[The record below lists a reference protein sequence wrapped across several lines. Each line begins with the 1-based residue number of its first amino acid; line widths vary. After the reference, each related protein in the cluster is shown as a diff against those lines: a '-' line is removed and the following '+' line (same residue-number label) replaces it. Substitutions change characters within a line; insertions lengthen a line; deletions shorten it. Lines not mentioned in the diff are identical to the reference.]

1 MTANEWPAIDATAV
15 SASSDL
21 FGGDLFGDELMDMYN
36 SSAVPDGHDAN
47 IESIGD
53 LAAPEVPHS
62 TSHGDMADGG
72 LDDGLGAFRPST
84 SFNDFG
90 TLLSDDTSSAP
101 PSPGGSVVGDDDSPE
116 AEAEA
121 AKTAGSKCGKRGGT
135 RAATRAAD
143 KATGAPPAKGG
154 GAKKVKTAT
163 GLGKT
168 GGVLSPS
175 PAKGV
180 VGGSTSAK
188 KRSRPLT
195 SPKAPGAATD
205 ASAKKTKTLAAA
217 PGTVKKTELMAPA
230 AKAATVHPVSPTTA
244 GKLTKPVA
252 KGAIITANG
261 KVVTNPLTPG
271 SKAATAAAAKASA
284 STAAASAAAAAK
296 TVSTARRLITS
307 TTSTTAVR
315 TTAPMVVTASAT
327 AAAAAARAAAAKAA
341 ASTAQAKAQAAANK
355 ELTEHDFR
363 GVAQAAVKNLMMSV
377 GGKSGSSSPSAPAA
391 AAPAAPSVAA
401 KPTPVL
407 SAADKKPAVNTSSS
421 HIAALTSSN
430 WVQACS
436 EGVADAS
443 QAAALAA
450 AAAANDPA
458 QSKAARARR
467 ANLTPDERAR
477 QNRDRN
483 REHARNTRLRKKA
496 YVEEL
501 KKTLT
506 ELVAQRDAA
515 ELERRHEAQRDLEV
529 REVRFRVMEEFLK
542 LRSQGD
548 NPNLLTRWS
557 AIMEDGFTLTI
568 PRTDYRPV
576 VNGQLPIRRAVSIDT
591 TSTSVLS
598 SDSLEQVLKG
608 PNEVMADAAN
618 LASFVN
624 TFGSNASSAG
634 PVRFAYHCE
643 RKNFMMDGVNAIL
656 HWTASTA
663 GATAKG
669 APAEMVVKGMMKANF
684 SPASNKLNSAELLFD
699 AGCIASQAR
708 NLITTPTVVTT
719 SQILS
724 SALSMTDKTSADVDM
739 AVNDADALLD
749 SLQMPHVTSAGNMST
764 VVSTASMDGTTTPA
778 ISSCD
783 EGEGSD
789 AGPSGPATRRSARI
803 H

>member
-1 MTANEWPAIDATAV
+1 M
-15 SASSDL
+15 
-21 FGGDLFGDELMDMYN
+21 
-36 SSAVPDGHDAN
+36 
-47 IESIGD
+47 
-53 LAAPEVPHS
+53 
-62 TSHGDMADGG
+62 
-72 LDDGLGAFRPST
+72 
-84 SFNDFG
+84 
-90 TLLSDDTSSAP
+90 
-101 PSPGGSVVGDDDSPE
+101 
-116 AEAEA
+116 
-121 AKTAGSKCGKRGGT
+121 
-135 RAATRAAD
+135 
-143 KATGAPPAKGG
+143 
-154 GAKKVKTAT
+154 
-163 GLGKT
+163 
-168 GGVLSPS
+168 SPS
-175 PAKGV
+175 PAKGAA
-180 VGGSTSAK
+180 GTAGSAK
-188 KRSRPLT
+188 KRSRPST
-195 SPKAPGAATD
+195 SPKAPGTAVD
-205 ASAKKTKTLAAA
+205 ASAKKSKTVAGTA
-217 PGTVKKTELMAPA
+217 PGI
-230 AKAATVHPVSPTTA
+230 AKATVAPVAKGKTVHPVSPTPA
-244 GKLTKPVA
+244 GKTTKPAAGA
-252 KGAIITANG
+252 KGTAVTASG

-271 SKAATAAAAKASA
+271 SKAAAAAAAKASA

-296 TVSTARRLITS
+296 TVSTARRLITL
-307 TTSTTAVR
+307 TTSTTTSTVGVK
-315 TTAPMVVTASAT
+315 APAPAVTAANAT

-341 ASTAQAKAQAAANK
+341 ATSAQAK

-377 GGKSGSSSPSAPAA
+377 GGSKSGSTTA
-391 AAPAAPSVAA
+391 AAPTTTPAAVPSSASA
-401 KPTPVL
+401 RPTATT
-407 SAADKKPAVNTSSS
+407 SAADKKPINTSSS

-436 EGVADAS
+436 EGVGDAD

-458 QSKAARARR
+458 HSKAARARR

-568 PRTDYRPV
+568 PRTDYRPIV
-576 VNGQLPIRRAVSIDT
+576 AGQTTMRRAVSIDA
-591 TSTSVLS
+591 TSTSILKS
-598 SDSLEQVLKG
+598 ESLEQILRG
-608 PNEVMADAAN
+608 PNQVMEDASN

-624 TFGSNASSAG
+624 TFGDSTSNAG

-663 GATAKG
+663 GAVAKG
-669 APAEMVVKGMMKANF
+669 APSEMVVKGMMKANF

-699 AGCIASQAR
+699 TGCITSQAR
-708 NLITTPTVVTT
+708 SLITTPTVVTT

-724 SALSMTDKTSADVDM
+724 SALSVTDKTTSAHVDM
-739 AVNDADALLD
+739 VVNDADALLD
-749 SLQMPHVTSAGNMST
+749 SLQMPHVTSSGNMST
-764 VVSTASMDGTTTPA
+764 VVSTASMDGTNTPA

-783 EGEGSD
+783 EGEVSES
-789 AGPSGPATRRSARI
+789 AQSAPATRRSTRI

>member
-1 MTANEWPAIDATAV
+1 MV
-15 SASSDL
+15 SAS
-21 FGGDLFGDELMDMYN
+21 
-36 SSAVPDGHDAN
+36 
-47 IESIGD
+47 
-53 LAAPEVPHS
+53 
-62 TSHGDMADGG
+62 G

-90 TLLSDDTSSAP
+90 ALLKDEPSSTP
-101 PSPGGSVVGDDDSPE
+101 SSPGGSVVADSPE
-116 AEAEA
+116 AEAAKA
-121 AKTAGSKCGKRGGT
+121 AGTKCGKRGGT

-143 KATGAPPAKGG
+143 KAAAGGTTSAK
-154 GAKKVKTAT
+154 KKVKTAT

-168 GGVLSPS
+168 GGILSPS
-175 PAKGV
+175 PAKGAA
-180 VGGSTSAK
+180 GSTK
-188 KRSRPLT
+188 KRSRPST
-195 SPKAPGAATD
+195 SPKASD
-205 ASAKKTKTLAAA
+205 ASAKKSKTVA
-217 PGTVKKTELMAPA
+217 GTASGTAKSTAGPA
-230 AKAATVHPVSPTTA
+230 AKGTIVHPVSPNPA
-244 GKLTKPVA
+244 GKTTKPVA
-252 KGAIITANG
+252 GAKGTVVTANG

-271 SKAATAAAAKASA
+271 SKAAAAATAKASA

-307 TTSTTAVR
+307 TTSTTTVAVKAPAPAV
-315 TTAPMVVTASAT
+315 TT
-327 AAAAAARAAAAKAA
+327 AAAAARAAAAKAA
-341 ASTAQAKAQAAANK
+341 STSAQAK
-355 ELTEHDFR
+355 ELTENDFR

-377 GGKSGSSSPSAPAA
+377 GGSKSGSTAA
-391 AAPAAPSVAA
+391 AAPAAAVPAAPSSASA
-401 KPTPVL
+401 KPTPAVG
-407 SAADKKPAVNTSSS
+407 ADKKPINTSSS

-436 EGVADAS
+436 EGVDDVS

-542 LRSQGD
+542 LRSQGE

-568 PRTDYRPV
+568 PRTDYRPIV
-576 VNGQLPIRRAVSIDT
+576 AGQTTMRRAVSIDT
-591 TSTSVLS
+591 TSSTSVLK
-598 SDSLEQVLKG
+598 SDSLEQILRG
-608 PNEVMADAAN
+608 PNQVMEDASN

-624 TFGSNASSAG
+624 TFGDSTSNAG

-663 GATAKG
+663 GAVAKG
-669 APAEMVVKGMMKANF
+669 APSELVVKGMMKANF

-699 AGCIASQAR
+699 TGCVTSQAR
-708 NLITTPTVVTT
+708 SLITTPTVVTT

-724 SALSMTDKTSADVDM
+724 SALSVTDKTTSADVDM

-749 SLQMPHVTSAGNMST
+749 SLQMPHVTSSGNMST
-764 VVSTASMDGTTTPA
+764 VVSTASMDGTNTPA

-783 EGEGSD
+783 EGEVSES
-789 AGPSGPATRRSARI
+789 AQSAPATRRSTRI

>member
-1 MTANEWPAIDATAV
+1 MV
-15 SASSDL
+15 SA
-21 FGGDLFGDELMDMYN
+21 
-36 SSAVPDGHDAN
+36 
-47 IESIGD
+47 
-53 LAAPEVPHS
+53 
-62 TSHGDMADGG
+62 GG

-90 TLLSDDTSSAP
+90 ALLKDEPSSTP
-101 PSPGGSVVGDDDSPE
+101 SSPGGSVVADSPE
-116 AEAEA
+116 AEAAKA
-121 AKTAGSKCGKRGGT
+121 AGTKCGKRGGT

-143 KATGAPPAKGG
+143 KAAAAGTTSAK
-154 GAKKVKTAT
+154 KKVKTAT

-168 GGVLSPS
+168 GGILSPS
-175 PAKGV
+175 PAKGAV
-180 VGGSTSAK
+180 GSTK
-188 KRSRPLT
+188 KRSRPST
-195 SPKAPGAATD
+195 SPKASD
-205 ASAKKTKTLAAA
+205 ASAQKSKTVAGTASCTAKSTAA
-217 PGTVKKTELMAPA
+217 PAGKGTI
-230 AKAATVHPVSPTTA
+230 VHPVSPNPA
-244 GKLTKPVA
+244 GKTTKPVA
-252 KGAIITANG
+252 GAKGTVVTANG

-271 SKAATAAAAKASA
+271 SKAAAAAAAAKSSA

-307 TTSTTAVR
+307 TTSTTTVAVKAPAPAV
-315 TTAPMVVTASAT
+315 TT
-327 AAAAAARAAAAKAA
+327 AAAAARAAAAKAA
-341 ASTAQAKAQAAANK
+341 STSAQAK
-355 ELTEHDFR
+355 ELTENDFR

-377 GGKSGSSSPSAPAA
+377 GGSKSGSTAA
-391 AAPAAPSVAA
+391 AAPAAAVPAAPSSASA
-401 KPTPVL
+401 KPTPAVG
-407 SAADKKPAVNTSSS
+407 ADKKPINTSSS

-436 EGVADAS
+436 EGVDDVS

-542 LRSQGD
+542 LRSQGE

-568 PRTDYRPV
+568 PRTDYRPIV
-576 VNGQLPIRRAVSIDT
+576 AGQTTMRRAVSIDT
-591 TSTSVLS
+591 ASSTSVLK
-598 SDSLEQVLKG
+598 SDSLEQILRG
-608 PNEVMADAAN
+608 PNQVMEDASN

-624 TFGSNASSAG
+624 TFGDSTSNAG

-663 GATAKG
+663 GAVAKG
-669 APAEMVVKGMMKANF
+669 APSELVVKGMMKANF

-699 AGCIASQAR
+699 TGCVTSQAR
-708 NLITTPTVVTT
+708 SLITTPTVVTT

-724 SALSMTDKTSADVDM
+724 SALSVTDKTTSADVDM

-749 SLQMPHVTSAGNMST
+749 SLQMPHVTSSGNMST
-764 VVSTASMDGTTTPA
+764 VVSTASMDGTNTPA

-783 EGEGSD
+783 EGEVSES
-789 AGPSGPATRRSARI
+789 AQSGPATRRSTRI

>member
-1 MTANEWPAIDATAV
+1 M
-15 SASSDL
+15 
-21 FGGDLFGDELMDMYN
+21 
-36 SSAVPDGHDAN
+36 
-47 IESIGD
+47 
-53 LAAPEVPHS
+53 
-62 TSHGDMADGG
+62 
-72 LDDGLGAFRPST
+72 
-84 SFNDFG
+84 
-90 TLLSDDTSSAP
+90 
-101 PSPGGSVVGDDDSPE
+101 
-116 AEAEA
+116 
-121 AKTAGSKCGKRGGT
+121 
-135 RAATRAAD
+135 
-143 KATGAPPAKGG
+143 
-154 GAKKVKTAT
+154 
-163 GLGKT
+163 
-168 GGVLSPS
+168 SPS
-175 PAKGV
+175 PAKGAA
-180 VGGSTSAK
+180 GTAGSAK
-188 KRSRPLT
+188 KRSRPST
-195 SPKAPGAATD
+195 SPKAPGTAVD
-205 ASAKKTKTLAAA
+205 ASAKMSKTVAGTA
-217 PGTVKKTELMAPA
+217 PGI
-230 AKAATVHPVSPTTA
+230 AKATVAPVAKGKTVHPVSPTPA
-244 GKLTKPVA
+244 GKTTKPAAGA
-252 KGAIITANG
+252 KGTAVTANG

-271 SKAATAAAAKASA
+271 SKAAAAAAAKASA

-307 TTSTTAVR
+307 TTSTT
-315 TTAPMVVTASAT
+315 TTTVGIKAPAPAVTAANAT

-341 ASTAQAKAQAAANK
+341 ATSAQAK

-377 GGKSGSSSPSAPAA
+377 GGSKSGSTTA
-391 AAPAAPSVAA
+391 AAPTTTPAAVPSSASA
-401 KPTPVL
+401 RPTATT
-407 SAADKKPAVNTSSS
+407 SAADKKPINTSSS

-436 EGVADAS
+436 EGVGDAD

-458 QSKAARARR
+458 HSKAARARR

-529 REVRFRVMEEFLK
+529 LEVRFRVMEEFLK

-568 PRTDYRPV
+568 PRTDYRPIV
-576 VNGQLPIRRAVSIDT
+576 AGQTTMRRAVSIDAT
-591 TSTSVLS
+591 SSTSILKS
-598 SDSLEQVLKG
+598 ESLEQILRG
-608 PNEVMADAAN
+608 PNQVMEDASN

-624 TFGSNASSAG
+624 TFGDSTSNAG

-656 HWTASTA
+656 DWTASTA
-663 GATAKG
+663 GAVAKG
-669 APAEMVVKGMMKANF
+669 APSEMVVKGMMKANF

-699 AGCIASQAR
+699 TGCITSQAR
-708 NLITTPTVVTT
+708 SLITTPTVVTT

-724 SALSMTDKTSADVDM
+724 SALSVTDKTTSAHVDM

-749 SLQMPHVTSAGNMST
+749 SLQMPHVTSSGNMST
-764 VVSTASMDGTTTPA
+764 VVSTASMDGTNTPA

-783 EGEGSD
+783 EGEVSES
-789 AGPSGPATRRSARI
+789 AQSAPATRRSTRI

>member
-1 MTANEWPAIDATAV
+1 MV
-15 SASSDL
+15 SA
-21 FGGDLFGDELMDMYN
+21 
-36 SSAVPDGHDAN
+36 
-47 IESIGD
+47 
-53 LAAPEVPHS
+53 
-62 TSHGDMADGG
+62 GG

-90 TLLSDDTSSAP
+90 ALLTDEPSSTP
-101 PSPGGSVVGDDDSPE
+101 SSPGGSVVADTP
-116 AEAEA
+116 EAEA
-121 AKTAGSKCGKRGGT
+121 AKAAGSKCGKRGGT

-143 KATGAPPAKGG
+143 KATGTTTTT
-154 GAKKVKTAT
+154 KKVKTAT

-168 GGVLSPS
+168 GGILSPS

-180 VGGSTSAK
+180 AGSAK
-188 KRSRPLT
+188 KRSRPST
-195 SPKAPGAATD
+195 SPKAPGTAAD
-205 ASAKKTKTLAAA
+205 VLAKKSKTLAGTAPGIAKSTAA
-217 PGTVKKTELMAPA
+217 PAGKSTA
-230 AKAATVHPVSPTTA
+230 VHPVSPMPA
-244 GKLTKPVA
+244 GKTTKPVA
-252 KGAIITANG
+252 GAKGAVVTANG

-271 SKAATAAAAKASA
+271 SKAAAAAAAKANA

-307 TTSTTAVR
+307 TTSTTTVAVK
-315 TTAPMVVTASAT
+315 APAPAVTTASAT
-327 AAAAAARAAAAKAA
+327 AAAVAARAAAAKAA
-341 ASTAQAKAQAAANK
+341 ATSAQAKVNN

-377 GGKSGSSSPSAPAA
+377 GGKSGSTTA
-391 AAPAAPSVAA
+391 AAPTTVPAAVPSLPSAR
-401 KPTPVL
+401 PTPTVGV
-407 SAADKKPAVNTSSS
+407 DKKPINTSSS

-436 EGVADAS
+436 EGVGDAA

-515 ELERRHEAQRDLEV
+515 ELERRHEAQRDVEV

-557 AIMEDGFTLTI
+557 AIMEDGFTLSI
-568 PRTDYRPV
+568 PRTDYRPIV
-576 VNGQLPIRRAVSIDT
+576 AGQTTMRRAVSIDA
-591 TSTSVLS
+591 TSSASILK
-598 SDSLEQVLKG
+598 SDSLEQILRG
-608 PNEVMADAAN
+608 PNQVMEDASN

-624 TFGSNASSAG
+624 TFGDSTSNAG

-663 GATAKG
+663 GAVAKG
-669 APAEMVVKGMMKANF
+669 APSEMVVKGMMKANF

-699 AGCIASQAR
+699 TGCITSQAR
-708 NLITTPTVVTT
+708 SLITTPTVVTT

-724 SALSMTDKTSADVDM
+724 SALSVTDKTTSADVDM
-739 AVNDADALLD
+739 TVNDADALLD
-749 SLQMPHVTSAGNMST
+749 SLQMPHVTSSGNMST
-764 VVSTASMDGTTTPA
+764 IVSTASMDGTNTPA

-783 EGEGSD
+783 EGEVSES
-789 AGPSGPATRRSARI
+789 AQNAPATRRSTRI

>member
-1 MTANEWPAIDATAV
+1 MV
-15 SASSDL
+15 SA
-21 FGGDLFGDELMDMYN
+21 
-36 SSAVPDGHDAN
+36 
-47 IESIGD
+47 
-53 LAAPEVPHS
+53 
-62 TSHGDMADGG
+62 GG

-90 TLLSDDTSSAP
+90 ALLKDEPSSAP
-101 PSPGGSVVGDDDSPE
+101 SSPGGSVVADTP
-116 AEAEA
+116 EAEA
-121 AKTAGSKCGKRGGT
+121 AKAAGFKCGKRGGT

-143 KATGAPPAKGG
+143 KAAGTTTTSS
-154 GAKKVKTAT
+154 AKKVKTAT

-168 GGVLSPS
+168 GGILSPS
-175 PAKGV
+175 PAKGAA
-180 VGGSTSAK
+180 GSAGSAK
-188 KRSRPLT
+188 KRSRPST
-195 SPKAPGAATD
+195 SPKAPGATVD
-205 ASAKKTKTLAAA
+205 ASTKKSKTVAGTAPGIAKSMAA
-217 PGTVKKTELMAPA
+217 PVT
-230 AKAATVHPVSPTTA
+230 KATTVHPVSPTPA
-244 GKLTKPVA
+244 GKTTKPVA
-252 KGAIITANG
+252 GAKGTVVTANG
-261 KVVTNPLTPG
+261 KSVTNPLTPG
-271 SKAATAAAAKASA
+271 SKTAAAAAAKASA

-307 TTSTTAVR
+307 TTSTTTTTTVAVK
-315 TTAPMVVTASAT
+315 APAPAVTTASAT
-327 AAAAAARAAAAKAA
+327 AAAAAARVAAAKAA
-341 ASTAQAKAQAAANK
+341 ATSAQSK

-377 GGKSGSSSPSAPAA
+377 GGSKSGSTTAATPATVPASVPSLA
-391 AAPAAPSVAA
+391 SA

-407 SAADKKPAVNTSSS
+407 GFDKKPINTSSV

-436 EGVADAS
+436 EGVGDAD

-557 AIMEDGFTLTI
+557 AIMENGFTLTI
-568 PRTDYRPV
+568 PKTDYRPV
-576 VNGQLPIRRAVSIDT
+576 VAGQTTMRRAVSIDI
-591 TSTSVLS
+591 SSSASVLK
-598 SDSLEQVLKG
+598 SDSLEQVLRG
-608 PNEVMADAAN
+608 PNQVMEDASN

-624 TFGSNASSAG
+624 TFGDSTSNAG

-663 GATAKG
+663 GAVAKG
-669 APAEMVVKGMMKANF
+669 APSEMVVKGMMKANF

-699 AGCIASQAR
+699 TGCITSQAR
-708 NLITTPTVVTT
+708 SLITTPTVVTT

-724 SALSMTDKTSADVDM
+724 SALSVTDKTNSADVEM

-749 SLQMPHVTSAGNMST
+749 SLQMPHVTSSGNMST
-764 VVSTASMDGTTTPA
+764 IVSTASMDGTNTPA

-783 EGEGSD
+783 ESES
-789 AGPSGPATRRSARI
+789 ASSGPATRRSARV

>member
-1 MTANEWPAIDATAV
+1 MV
-15 SASSDL
+15 SA
-21 FGGDLFGDELMDMYN
+21 
-36 SSAVPDGHDAN
+36 
-47 IESIGD
+47 
-53 LAAPEVPHS
+53 
-62 TSHGDMADGG
+62 GG
-72 LDDGLGAFRPST
+72 LDDGLGSFRPST

-90 TLLSDDTSSAP
+90 ALLKDEPSSTP
-101 PSPGGSVVGDDDSPE
+101 SSPGGSVVADSPE
-116 AEAEA
+116 AEA
-121 AKTAGSKCGKRGGT
+121 AKAAGSKCGKRVGT

-143 KATGAPPAKGG
+143 KACGATTTSAK
-154 GAKKVKTAT
+154 T
-163 GLGKT
+163 LGKT
-168 GGVLSPS
+168 GGILSPS
-175 PAKGV
+175 PAKGAA
-180 VGGSTSAK
+180 GTAGSAK
-188 KRSRPLT
+188 KRSRPST
-195 SPKAPGAATD
+195 SPKAPGTAVD
-205 ASAKKTKTLAAA
+205 ASAKKSKTVAGTA
-217 PGTVKKTELMAPA
+217 PGI
-230 AKAATVHPVSPTTA
+230 AKATVAPVAKGKTVHPVSPTPA
-244 GKLTKPVA
+244 GKTTKPAAGA
-252 KGAIITANG
+252 KGTAVTASG

-271 SKAATAAAAKASA
+271 SKAAAAAAAKASA

-307 TTSTTAVR
+307 TTSTTTSTVGVK
-315 TTAPMVVTASAT
+315 APAPAVTAANAT

-341 ASTAQAKAQAAANK
+341 ATSAQAK

-377 GGKSGSSSPSAPAA
+377 GGSKSGSTTA
-391 AAPAAPSVAA
+391 AAPTTTPAAVPSSASA
-401 KPTPVL
+401 RPTATT
-407 SAADKKPAVNTSSS
+407 SAADKKPINTSSS

-436 EGVADAS
+436 EGVGDAD

-458 QSKAARARR
+458 HSKAARARR

-515 ELERRHEAQRDLEV
+515 ELDRRHEAQRDLEV

-568 PRTDYRPV
+568 PRTDYRPIV
-576 VNGQLPIRRAVSIDT
+576 AGQTTMRRAVSIDA
-591 TSTSVLS
+591 TSTSILKS
-598 SDSLEQVLKG
+598 ESLEQILRG
-608 PNEVMADAAN
+608 PNQVMEDASN

-624 TFGSNASSAG
+624 TFGDSTSNAG

-663 GATAKG
+663 GAVAKG
-669 APAEMVVKGMMKANF
+669 APSEMVVKGMMKANF

-699 AGCIASQAR
+699 TGCITSQAR
-708 NLITTPTVVTT
+708 SLITTPTVVTT

-724 SALSMTDKTSADVDM
+724 SALSVTDKTTSAHVDM
-739 AVNDADALLD
+739 VVNDADALLD
-749 SLQMPHVTSAGNMST
+749 SLQMPHVTSSGNMST
-764 VVSTASMDGTTTPA
+764 VVSTASMDGTNTPA

-783 EGEGSD
+783 EGEVSES
-789 AGPSGPATRRSARI
+789 AQSAPATRRSTRI

>member
-1 MTANEWPAIDATAV
+1 MNEYFTDETFAPLNMYSGLSAPDVDHTTSPTA
-15 SASSDL
+15 SA
-21 FGGDLFGDELMDMYN
+21 G
-36 SSAVPDGHDAN
+36 
-47 IESIGD
+47 SI
-53 LAAPEVPHS
+53 
-62 TSHGDMADGG
+62 
-72 LDDGLGAFRPST
+72 DDGLGAFRPST

-90 TLLSDDTSSAP
+90 SLLKDEPSSAP
-101 PSPGGSVVGDDDSPE
+101 PSPGGSVAGDSP
-116 AEAEA
+116 EAEA

-143 KATGAPPAKGG
+143 KGG
-154 GAKKVKTAT
+154 SVKKVKTAS
-163 GLGKT
+163 GLAKT
-168 GGVLSPS
+168 GLSPS

-180 VGGSTSAK
+180 AGGAASAK
-188 KRSRPLT
+188 KRSRP
-195 SPKAPGAATD
+195 SAPGAAAD
-205 ASAKKTKTLAAA
+205 ATVKKIKSVAGAA
-217 PGTVKKTELMAPA
+217 PGVAKTTLVP
-230 AKAATVHPVSPTTA
+230 KATMVHPISPTT
-244 GKLTKPVA
+244 GGKPVGGPGI
-252 KGAIITANG
+252 KGAVVTANG

-271 SKAATAAAAKASA
+271 SKAASAAAAKASA
-284 STAAASAAAAAK
+284 SSAAASAAAAAK

-307 TTSTTAVR
+307 TTSTAIVTTSAPTAN
-315 TTAPMVVTASAT
+315 TASAA

-341 ASTAQAKAQAAANK
+341 TTSAQAMANK

-377 GGKSGSSSPSAPAA
+377 GGKSGSAPVTTPAA
-391 AAPAAPSVAA
+391 AVAAAPTPAAVPSAST
-401 KPTPVL
+401 KPTVL
-407 SAADKKPAVNTSSS
+407 GPDKKPINTSSS
-421 HIAALTSSN
+421 HIAALTSAN

-436 EGVADAS
+436 EGVDDVS

-458 QSKAARARR
+458 QCKAARARR

-568 PRTDYRPV
+568 PRTDYRPTV
-576 VNGQLPIRRAVSIDT
+576 VSQTPMRRAVSIDAT
-591 TSTSVLS
+591 ASASILS
-598 SDSLEQVLKG
+598 RDSLEQVLKG
-608 PNEVMADAAN
+608 PNEVMEDASN

-624 TFGSNASSAG
+624 TFGNNSSNAG

-663 GATAKG
+663 GAVAKG
-669 APAEMVVKGMMKANF
+669 APSEMVVKGMMKANF
-684 SPASNKLNSAELLFD
+684 SPASNKLNYAELLFD
-699 AGCIASQAR
+699 TGRVTSQTR
-708 NLITTPTVVTT
+708 SLITTPTVVTT

-724 SALSMTDKTSADVDM
+724 SALSVTDKTTSADVDM

-749 SLQMPHVTSAGNMST
+749 SLQMPHVTSSGNMST
-764 VVSTASMDGTTTPA
+764 VVSTASMDGTSTPA

-783 EGEGSD
+783 EGEV
-789 AGPSGPATRRSARI
+789 AEENAASGPATRRSARI

>member
-1 MTANEWPAIDATAV
+1 MTSNGWPAIDATAA

-53 LAAPEVPHS
+53 LATSEVPHS
-62 TSHGDMADGG
+62 TSQASMSSAGD

-90 TLLSDDTSSAP
+90 TLLKEEPSSAP
-101 PSPGGSVVGDDDSPE
+101 PSPGGSVVGEDDSAE

-121 AKTAGSKCGKRGGT
+121 AKAAGSKCGKRGGT

-143 KATGAPPAKGG
+143 KGKAAGGTKGG
-154 GAKKVKTAT
+154 SSTKKAKTAT
-163 GLGKT
+163 GLGT

-180 VGGSTSAK
+180 TGGPTSAK
-188 KRSRPLT
+188 KRSRPST
-195 SPKAPGAATD
+195 SPKAAGAVTD
-205 ASAKKTKTLAAA
+205 ALAKRTKTLAAA
-217 PGTVKKTELMAPA
+217 ATAPGGT

-244 GKLTKPVA
+244 GKVTKPVA
-252 KGAIITANG
+252 KGAA

-271 SKAATAAAAKASA
+271 SKAAAASAAKASA

-315 TTAPMVVTASAT
+315 TPAPTPITSASAT
-327 AAAAAARAAAAKAA
+327 AAAAAARIAAAKAA
-341 ASTAQAKAQAAANK
+341 ASSAQAKAQAQAAANT

-377 GGKSGSSSPSAPAA
+377 GGKGGSSAPTAVAPAA
-391 AAPAAPSVAA
+391 APSAAA
-401 KPTPVL
+401 KPTPVA
-407 SAADKKPAVNTSSS
+407 SADKSKPMVNTSSS

-436 EGVADAS
+436 EGVDDAS
-443 QAAALAA
+443 QSAALAA

-557 AIMEDGFTLTI
+557 AIMEEGFTLTI
-568 PRTDYRPV
+568 PRTDYRPI
-576 VNGQLPIRRAVSIDT
+576 VNVLRRSVSIDT
-591 TSTSVLS
+591 TPPSVLS
-598 SDSLEQVLKG
+598 PDSQVLKG
-608 PNEVMADAAN
+608 PNEVMTDAAN

-643 RKNFMMDGVNAIL
+643 RNNFMMDGVNAIL

-663 GATAKG
+663 GAMAKG
-669 APAEMVVKGMMKANF
+669 APAELVVKGMMKANF

-699 AGCIASQAR
+699 TGCISSQAR

-724 SALSMTDKTSADVDM
+724 SALSVTDKTTSADVDM

-749 SLQMPHVTSAGNMST
+749 SLQMPHVTSGGNMST
-764 VVSTASMDGTTTPA
+764 VVSTASMDGTNTPA

-783 EGEGSD
+783 EGELSE
-789 AGPSGPATRRSARI
+789 AAPNGPATRRSTRI

>member
-1 MTANEWPAIDATAV
+1 MV
-15 SASSDL
+15 SAS
-21 FGGDLFGDELMDMYN
+21 
-36 SSAVPDGHDAN
+36 
-47 IESIGD
+47 
-53 LAAPEVPHS
+53 
-62 TSHGDMADGG
+62 G

-90 TLLSDDTSSAP
+90 ALLKDEPSSTP
-101 PSPGGSVVGDDDSPE
+101 SSPGGSVVADSPE
-116 AEAEA
+116 AEAAKA
-121 AKTAGSKCGKRGGT
+121 AGTKCGKRGGT

-143 KATGAPPAKGG
+143 KAAAAGTTSAK
-154 GAKKVKTAT
+154 KKVKTAT

-168 GGVLSPS
+168 GGILSPS
-175 PAKGV
+175 PAKGAV
-180 VGGSTSAK
+180 GSTK
-188 KRSRPLT
+188 KRSRPST
-195 SPKAPGAATD
+195 SPKASD
-205 ASAKKTKTLAAA
+205 ASAKKSKTVAGTASCTAKSTAA
-217 PGTVKKTELMAPA
+217 PAGKGTI
-230 AKAATVHPVSPTTA
+230 VHPVSPNPA
-244 GKLTKPVA
+244 GKTTKPVA
-252 KGAIITANG
+252 GAKGTVVTANG

-271 SKAATAAAAKASA
+271 SKAAAAAAAAKSSA

-307 TTSTTAVR
+307 TTSTTAVAVK
-315 TTAPMVVTASAT
+315 APAPGVTSASA

-341 ASTAQAKAQAAANK
+341 AASAQAKANK

-377 GGKSGSSSPSAPAA
+377 GGKSGSTTTAAAPSTAPAA
-391 AAPAAPSVAA
+391 VPAAVPSASV
-401 KPTPVL
+401 KPTPAAVG
-407 SAADKKPAVNTSSS
+407 ADKKPINTSSS

-436 EGVADAS
+436 EGVGDAA

-557 AIMEDGFTLTI
+557 AIMEDGFTLSI
-568 PRTDYRPV
+568 PKTDYRPIV
-576 VNGQLPIRRAVSIDT
+576 AGQTSMRRAVSIDA
-591 TSTSVLS
+591 TSSSSILS
-598 SDSLEQVLKG
+598 SDSLEQILRG
-608 PNEVMADAAN
+608 PNQVMEDASN

-624 TFGSNASSAG
+624 TFGDSTSNAG

-663 GATAKG
+663 GAVAKG
-669 APAEMVVKGMMKANF
+669 APSELVVKGMMKANF

-699 AGCIASQAR
+699 TGCVTSQAR
-708 NLITTPTVVTT
+708 SLITTPTVVTT

-724 SALSMTDKTSADVDM
+724 SALSVTDRKNNADVDM

-749 SLQMPHVTSAGNMST
+749 SLQMPHVTSSGNMST
-764 VVSTASMDGTTTPA
+764 VVSTASMDGTNTPA

-783 EGEGSD
+783 EGEVSES
-789 AGPSGPATRRSARI
+789 AQSGPATRRSTRI